1 MTKYLNKKTILF
13 VSIMLLLLVT
23 VGVSLAYIFD
33 ITPSLKNVF
42 TPSKV
47 SCEVIQNTGTSTE
60 VQIKNT
66 GDTDAY
72 IRVKLVINWMSE
84 GNRVWAIAP
93 VEGTDY
99 TLIPPANDSLWILGN
114 DGYYYYSKPIAPTE
128 LTNTLVKY
136 APTGTTP
143 PTGTDGTTY
152 YFSVEVVAS
161 AIQAKPTTSVEQWGV
176 SVDQDGNIRQQ
187 GE

>member
-99 TLIPPANDSLWILGN
+99 TLIPPANDSLWI
-114 DGYYYYSKPIAPTE
+114 AE
-128 LTNTLVKY
+128 
-136 APTGTTP
+136 A
-143 PTGTDGTTY
+143 
-152 YFSVEVVAS
+152 
-161 AIQAKPTTSVEQWGV
+161 TTSTEK
-176 SVDQDGNIRQQ
+176 
-187 GE
+187 